1 MDVRAEGHSQVLVI
15 MPYDEDNSV
24 YRPKRP
30 GGNLVRS
37 DSVDSFNAM
46 SFETVLAP
54 EKPTL
59 TLSVELEGLGISVV
73 NRNLQELLYAS
84 IRGIKLSYS
93 DYPHF
98 YDASLDC
105 KWIQIDNQLFGGLF
119 PIILY
124 PTIVPKDGKELEAHP
139 TLQMSVAV
147 LKDDSKSIPCCIGFV
162 IAVLTVVP
170 LGRTRCDLYQIRH
183 APVASHDYRAGR
195 GLFIRG
201 IRVLKVRQCLVA
213 GAHSRVSP
221 RPSNSGLGK
230 LGTNIELDRQR
241 LDHSAGRD
249 SRCPGDAAW
258 NERLL

>member
-1 MDVRAEGHSQVLVI
+1 M
-15 MPYDEDNSV
+15 

-59 TLSVELEGLGISVV
+59 TVSVELEGLGISVV

-124 PTIVPKDGKELEAHP
+124 PTIVPKDGKELESHP
-139 TLQMSVAV
+139 TLQLSVAI
-147 LKDDSKSIPCCIGFV
+147 LKDDSKSSLMAIGFSCPCQL
-162 IAVLTVVP
+162 IASIVEHGVTYVKYATLLLQAMT
-170 LGRTRCDLYQIRH
+170 
-183 APVASHDYRAGR
+183 
-195 GLFIRG
+195 
-201 IRVLKVRQCLVA
+201 
-213 GAHSRVSP
+213 
-221 RPSNSGLGK
+221 
-230 LGTNIELDRQR
+230 IELDEDF
-241 LDHSAGRD
+241 LFALYEF
-249 SRCPGDAAW
+249 SRFDNASWQEPVH
-258 NERLL
+258 E

>member
-1 MDVRAEGHSQVLVI
+1 M
-15 MPYDEDNSV
+15 

-59 TLSVELEGLGISVV
+59 TVSVELEGLGISVV

-124 PTIVPKDGKELEAHP
+124 PTIVPKDGKELESHP
-139 TLQMSVAV
+139 TLQLSVAI
-147 LKDDSKSIPCCIGFV
+147 LKDDSKSSLMAIDFSFPSQL
-162 IAVLTVVP
+162 IASFLEHGVTYVKYATLLLQAMT
-170 LGRTRCDLYQIRH
+170 
-183 APVASHDYRAGR
+183 
-195 GLFIRG
+195 
-201 IRVLKVRQCLVA
+201 
-213 GAHSRVSP
+213 
-221 RPSNSGLGK
+221 
-230 LGTNIELDRQR
+230 IELDEDF
-241 LDHSAGRD
+241 LFALYEF
-249 SRCPGDAAW
+249 SRFDNASWQEPVH
-258 NERLL
+258 E

>member
-1 MDVRAEGHSQVLVI
+1 
-15 MPYDEDNSV
+15 V

-59 TLSVELEGLGISVV
+59 TVSVELEGLGISVV

-124 PTIVPKDGKELEAHP
+124 PTIVPKDGKELESHP
-139 TLQMSVAV
+139 TLQLSVAI
-147 LKDDSKSIPCCIGFV
+147 LKDDSKSSLMAIDFSFPSQL
-162 IAVLTVVP
+162 IASFLEHGVTYVKYATLLLQAMT
-170 LGRTRCDLYQIRH
+170 
-183 APVASHDYRAGR
+183 
-195 GLFIRG
+195 
-201 IRVLKVRQCLVA
+201 
-213 GAHSRVSP
+213 
-221 RPSNSGLGK
+221 
-230 LGTNIELDRQR
+230 IELDEDF
-241 LDHSAGRD
+241 LFALYEF
-249 SRCPGDAAW
+249 SRFDNASWQEPVH
-258 NERLL
+258 E

>member
-1 MDVRAEGHSQVLVI
+1 M
-15 MPYDEDNSV
+15 

-59 TLSVELEGLGISVV
+59 TVSVELEGLGISVV

-124 PTIVPKDGKELEAHP
+124 PTIVPKDGKELESHP
-139 TLQMSVAV
+139 TLQLSVAI
-147 LKDDSKSIPCCIGFV
+147 LKDDSKSSLMAIDFSFPSQL
-162 IAVLTVVP
+162 IASFLEHGVTYVKYATLLLQAMT
-170 LGRTRCDLYQIRH
+170 
-183 APVASHDYRAGR
+183 
-195 GLFIRG
+195 
-201 IRVLKVRQCLVA
+201 
-213 GAHSRVSP
+213 
-221 RPSNSGLGK
+221 
-230 LGTNIELDRQR
+230 IELDEDF
-241 LDHSAGRD
+241 LFALYEF
-249 SRCPGDAAW
+249 SRFDNASWQEPIH
-258 NERLL
+258 E

>member
-1 MDVRAEGHSQVLVI
+1 MDVRAEGHTQVLVI
-15 MPYDEDNSV
+15 LPYDEDNSV

-59 TLSVELEGLGISVV
+59 TVSVELEGLGISVV

-84 IRGIKLSYS
+84 IRGIKLAYS
-93 DYPHF
+93 DYPQF

-124 PTIVPKDGKELEAHP
+124 PTVVPKDGKELEAHP
-139 TLQMSVAV
+139 TLQLSVAV
-147 LKDDSKSIPCCIGFV
+147 LKDDSECKFATLLPSLFS
-162 IAVLTVVP
+162 LTF
-170 LGRTRCDLYQIRH
+170 LRDCRTRCDLCQICH
-183 APVASHDYRAGR
+183 AV
-195 GLFIRG
+195 
-201 IRVLKVRQCLVA
+201 VA
-213 GAHSRVSP
+213 GH
-221 RPSNSGLGK
+221 
-230 LGTNIELDRQR
+230 D
-241 LDHSAGRD
+241 D
-249 SRCPGDAAW
+249 
-258 NERLL
+258 